1 MIKTILLIILIAFI
15 AQCLISGMVISSFFE
30 AMAEVM

>member
-1 MIKTILLIILIAFI
+1 MIKTILLIILVAFI